1 MSMPL
6 LEVTGDES
14 QKEFL
19 LHANECE
26 QNGPVYARSRKQD
39 YLQTAAVVAMRGS
52 ARCSALG
59 GQEPIHFLHVRQPS
73 R

>member
-1 MSMPL
+1 VQHVDAAQL

-19 LHANECE
+19 RHANECE

-39 YLQTAAVVAMRGS
+39 YLEPNGGTLAPMRFKNR
-52 ARCSALG
+52 ARK
-59 GQEPIHFLHVRQPS
+59 
-73 R
+73 